1 MEEMNLLSSE
11 ILGIWAS
18 YTSLSLQDALYHPQ
32 HHLNTHRDLTMC
44 KDPEHSLIPKA
55 LCQMDQQPST

>member
-18 YTSLSLQDALYHPQ
+18 YTSLPLQDALYHPQ
-32 HHLNTHRDLTMC
+32 HHLNTHRDLTVC
-44 KDPEHSLIPKA
+44 KDSEQSSPR
-55 LCQMDQQPST
+55 